1 MGTTKLLKF
10 LIGISITID
19 LSILWFNNFIG
30 YTYTM
35 ITIVGLIVL
44 NYSLKTIKEKNPILG
59 AIFIFIGLLVLIL
72 IYRLNSINKETVYC
86 ISLLIYSINQLCV
99 GVNYII

>member
-30 YTYTM
+30 YTYTI

-72 IYRLNSINKETVYC
+72 IYRLNSINKETVCC